1 MGRSNYRRTKRKS
14 TRAHA
19 KRKSIRKSIR
29 KSTRAKRKSTRAKR
43 KSTRAKRKST
53 RRQQNG
59 GRSTFLPSDMVNMT
73 RTMSSGVGGVMGA
86 IKGVELAAH
95 PGPTL
100 GHPISR

>member
-14 TRAHA
+14 TRTYA
-19 KRKSIRKSIR
+19 KRKSIRKS
-29 KSTRAKRKSTRAKR
+29 THAKRKSTH
-43 KSTRAKRKST
+43 AKRKST

-73 RTMSSGVGGVMGA
+73 RTMSSLGSGVMGA
-86 IKGVELAAH
+86 IKGVELAPH

-100 GHPISR
+100 GHLISR

>member
-1 MGRSNYRRTKRKS
+1 MGRSNYRRTKHKS

-19 KRKSIRKSIR
+19 KRKSIRAKRKSI
-29 KSTRAKRKSTRAKR
+29 RAKRKSTH
-43 KSTRAKRKST
+43 AKRKST

-73 RTMSSGVGGVMGA
+73 RTMSSGLGGVMGA
-86 IKGVELAAH
+86 IKGVELAPH

-100 GHPISR
+100 GHLISR

>member
-19 KRKSIRKSIR
+19 KRKS
-29 KSTRAKRKSTRAKR
+29 TRAHAKRKSIR

-73 RTMSSGVGGVMGA
+73 RTMSSGLGGVMGA

>member
-19 KRKSIRKSIR
+19 KRKSMRAH
-29 KSTRAKRKSTRAKR
+29 AKRKSI
-43 KSTRAKRKST
+43 RKST

-73 RTMSSGVGGVMGA
+73 RTMSSGLGGVMGA

>member
-1 MGRSNYRRTKRKS
+1 MGRSNYRRTKHKS

-19 KRKSIRKSIR
+19 KRKSTHAKRKSI
-29 KSTRAKRKSTRAKR
+29 RAKRKSTHAKR
-43 KSTRAKRKST
+43 KSTHAKRKST

-73 RTMSSGVGGVMGA
+73 RTMSSGLGGVMGA
-86 IKGVELAAH
+86 IKGVELAPH

-100 GHPISR
+100 GHLISR

>member
-14 TRAHA
+14 TR
-19 KRKSIRKSIR
+19 
-29 KSTRAKRKSTRAKR
+29 TYAKRKSTHAKR

-73 RTMSSGVGGVMGA
+73 RTMSSGLGGVMGA
-86 IKGVELAAH
+86 IKGVELAPH

-100 GHPISR
+100 GHLISR

>member
-1 MGRSNYRRTKRKS
+1 MGRSNYRRTKHKS

-19 KRKSIRKSIR
+19 KRKSIRAKRKSI
-29 KSTRAKRKSTRAKR
+29 RAKRKSTHAKR
-43 KSTRAKRKST
+43 KSTHAKRKST

-73 RTMSSGVGGVMGA
+73 RTMSSGLGGVMGA
-86 IKGVELAAH
+86 IKGVELAPH

-100 GHPISR
+100 GHLISR

>member
-29 KSTRAKRKSTRAKR
+29 KSTRAKRKSTR
-43 KSTRAKRKST
+43 
-53 RRQQNG
+53 RQQNG
-59 GRSTFLPSDMVNMT
+59 GRSTFLPSDTVNMT
-73 RTMSSGVGGVMGA
+73 RTMSSGLGGVMGA

>member
-19 KRKSIRKSIR
+19 KRKSIR
-29 KSTRAKRKSTRAKR
+29 TRAHAKRKSI
-43 KSTRAKRKST
+43 RKST

-100 GHPISR
+100 GQFPISR

>member
-19 KRKSIRKSIR
+19 KRKSIR
-29 KSTRAKRKSTRAKR
+29 TRAHAKRKSTH
-43 KSTRAKRKST
+43 AKRKST

-59 GRSTFLPSDMVNMT
+59 GRSTFLPSDTVNMT
-73 RTMSSGVGGVMGA
+73 RTMSSGLGGVMGA

-100 GHPISR
+100 GQFPISR

>member
-14 TRAHA
+14 TRTYA
-19 KRKSIRKSIR
+19 KRKSIRKS
-29 KSTRAKRKSTRAKR
+29 THAKR

-73 RTMSSGVGGVMGA
+73 RTMSSGLGGVMGA
-86 IKGVELAAH
+86 IKGVELAPH

-100 GHPISR
+100 GHLISR

>member
-1 MGRSNYRRTKRKS
+1 MGRSNYRRTKHKS

-19 KRKSIRKSIR
+19 KRKSI
-29 KSTRAKRKSTRAKR
+29 RAKRKSTRAKR
-43 KSTRAKRKST
+43 KSTHAKRKST

-73 RTMSSGVGGVMGA
+73 RTMSSGLGGVMGA
-86 IKGVELAAH
+86 IKGVELAPH

-100 GHPISR
+100 GHLISR

>member
-14 TRAHA
+14 TRTYA
-19 KRKSIRKSIR
+19 KRKSIRKS
-29 KSTRAKRKSTRAKR
+29 TH
-43 KSTRAKRKST
+43 AKRKST

-73 RTMSSGVGGVMGA
+73 RTMSSGLGGVMGA
-86 IKGVELAAH
+86 IKGVELAPH

-100 GHPISR
+100 GHLISR

>member
-14 TRAHA
+14 TRTYA
-19 KRKSIRKSIR
+19 KRKSIRKS
-29 KSTRAKRKSTRAKR
+29 THAKRKSTH
-43 KSTRAKRKST
+43 AKRKST

-73 RTMSSGVGGVMGA
+73 RTMSSGLGGVMGA

>member
-14 TRAHA
+14 TRTYA
-19 KRKSIRKSIR
+19 KRKSIRKS
-29 KSTRAKRKSTRAKR
+29 THAKRKSTH
-43 KSTRAKRKST
+43 AKRKST

-73 RTMSSGVGGVMGA
+73 RTMSSGLGGVMGA
-86 IKGVELAAH
+86 IKGVELAPH

-100 GHPISR
+100 GHLISR

>member
-19 KRKSIRKSIR
+19 KRKSI
-29 KSTRAKRKSTRAKR
+29 
-43 KSTRAKRKST
+43 RKST

>member
-1 MGRSNYRRTKRKS
+1 MGRSNYRRTKHKS

-19 KRKSIRKSIR
+19 KRKSIR
-29 KSTRAKRKSTRAKR
+29 AKRKSTYAKR
-43 KSTRAKRKST
+43 KSTHAKRKST

-73 RTMSSGVGGVMGA
+73 RTMSSGLGGVMGA
-86 IKGVELAAH
+86 IKGVELAPH

-100 GHPISR
+100 GHLISR

>member
-14 TRAHA
+14 TRTYA
-19 KRKSIRKSIR
+19 KRKSIRKS
-29 KSTRAKRKSTRAKR
+29 THAKRKSTHAKR
-43 KSTRAKRKST
+43 KSTHAKRKST

-73 RTMSSGVGGVMGA
+73 RTMSSGLGGVMGA
-86 IKGVELAAH
+86 IKGVELAPH

-100 GHPISR
+100 GHLISR